1 MNNRACAAKH
11 DINNRLRS
19 IVNFIGGCV
28 LVFQSACSSDSNT
41 VPIIAAVAKPIDIAS
56 MASAVITQ
64 PGVELNDN
72 KISLAT
78 PRDPLESNIELPN
91 ADAEAAT
98 ENGLIAATSL
108 PSGLSVQGNCFYRDS
123 QIAASNGKWRFE
135 LAPGCSITLVG
146 QTLLSASQAISLNLD
161 AQNFSSQKAHL
172 LIEVLAVGED
182 NSLDVLNSRHLFID
196 NGKPNWEAVQL
207 ISTYGQHAESEGK
220 KLGLRV
226 SNLSDEAVASIDEI
240 QLSLFS
246 PGDSENLVFTNTW
259 DQHCNQLWAGRHFWS
274 NRLQDWHVMNQRLET
289 HAPNRYQ
296 PQRTTHRI
304 ASELSRAPAP
314 FTLSVD
320 TGAVNNAGNG
330 SYSGFLIG
338 AGGDMDYRSASL
350 VHNRHGHNGGIVA
363 GINNLGQVFIRDNGV
378 DKRIIAI
385 GKPSAQTSSGI
396 SLQLDGTYHQEG
408 FYTLNV
414 YALNED
420 KDIVSSTTTKID
432 AIRLRGNIAL
442 VSTAGVGNTAH
453 WFDNWM
459 GAGSKLRERTDR
471 EFGPVLFASYTLNV
485 DTLTLNAQY
494 PPLCTDDMADPT
506 LEVLQQGSWNRLASA
521 TIDPDSFT
529 ARFVVNNWDAANSYQ
544 YRVVTQART
553 ETDTDS
559 YFQGVVQKDPVTES
573 EIIIGLYNCRPG
585 LTNSSTEGWIQQN
598 FNDPFTW
605 TRDRIVFPHEELIN
619 NSLEHDPHLVA
630 FVGDQIYEFDPNG
643 LVEKEFPTMMTDYL
657 WKWFQFGWSARELMR
672 NTPSFVLPDDH
683 DVYQGN
689 IWGQSGVS
697 AENEEDGGYVY
708 PAAFVN
714 MVQRTQAGSLPDP
727 VDGAPVNQGINVYFT
742 SLTYGG
748 VGIAILE
755 DRKFKTGP
763 FTALEDQQLLGD
775 RQHRF
780 LESWAEDWTGQSMK
794 LAVSQ
799 SPFSQSTTHSGQ
811 QFKKMKRDWDSN
823 GWPKAG
829 RDQAVSLLRKA
840 FAPHISGDQHLGLS
854 LKHGVANQDDA
865 VYEFAGPSMLNIF
878 PRVWDPLNEEDGPG
892 DEDLNNLGAY
902 RDIHGNLIT
911 VLAAA
916 NPSVY
921 YDGYDTSGKVD
932 KNSLGI
938 GYGMVRVNKPNR
950 QFTFEAWAANTS
962 PSDITATPYPGWPIT
977 IDQTA
982 NDGRIPSGFLIPR
995 VAATA
1000 EPIVKV
1006 FNELDSS
1013 LIYARRYSSPIV
1025 DLPVYDS
1032 SLSYRV
1038 QLLDDNGY
1046 FEEFTGQLPQ

>member
-1 MNNRACAAKH
+1 MNH
-11 DINNRLRS
+11 RLRS
-19 IVNFIGGCV
+19 IAGVLCGCV
-28 LVFQSACSSDSNT
+28 LVFQSACSLDSSS
-41 VPIIAAVAKPIDIAS
+41 VPTTAASANPIDVAA
-56 MASAVITQ
+56 MTPAVVAQ
-64 PGVELNDN
+64 PGPVLNDN
-72 KISLAT
+72 KIILA
-78 PRDPLESNIELPN
+78 PPPDPLESIIELPN

-98 ENGLIAATSL
+98 ANGLIAATSL

-135 LAPGCSITLVG
+135 LASGCSITQVG
-146 QTLLSASQAISLNLD
+146 QTLLSASHAITLNLE

-182 NSLDVLNSRHLFID
+182 DSLDVLNSRHLFID

-207 ISTYGQHAESEGK
+207 ISPYGQHAEGEGK
-220 KLGLRV
+220 KLGVRV

-240 QLSLFS
+240 QLSLFN
-246 PGDSENLVFTNTW
+246 PADSEHIIFTNTW
-259 DQHCNQLWAGRHFWS
+259 DQHCNRLWAGRHFWS
-274 NRLQDWHVMNQRLET
+274 NRLQDWHVVNERLET
-289 HAPNRYQ
+289 RAPNRYQ

-304 ASELSRAPAP
+304 TSELSQAPAP

-320 TGAVNNAGNG
+320 TGAVNKAGNG

-350 VHNRHGHNGGIVA
+350 IHNRHGHNGGIVA

-378 DKRIIAI
+378 DKRILAI
-385 GKPSAQTSSGI
+385 GKPSAKATQGT

-414 YALNED
+414 YALDED
-420 KDIVSSTTTKID
+420 NNVVTSTTTNID
-432 AIRLRGNIAL
+432 AVRLRGNIAL
-442 VSTAGVGNTAH
+442 VSTAGEGDTAH

-471 EFGPVLFASYTLNV
+471 EFGPVLFASYTLNI

-506 LEVLQQGSWNRLASA
+506 LEVLQQGAWNPLASA

-553 ETDTDS
+553 DTDTDS
-559 YFQGVVQKDPVTES
+559 YFHGVVQKDPVTEA
-573 EIIIGLYNCRPG
+573 EVIIGLYNCRPG
-585 LTNSSTEGWIQQN
+585 LTNSATEGWIQQN

-643 LVEKEFPTMMTDYL
+643 LVETELPDMMTDYL

-689 IWGQSGVS
+689 IWGQSGVR

-708 PAAFVN
+708 PASFVN

-727 VDGAPVNQGINVYFT
+727 IDGAPVNQGINVYFT

-748 VGIAILE
+748 VGIAVLE

-763 FTALEDQQLLGD
+763 FTALEDQQLLGE

-780 LESWAEDWTGQSMK
+780 LESWAEDWAGQSMK

-799 SPFSQSTTHSGQ
+799 SPFSQSTTHSGRG
-811 QFKKMKRDWDSN
+811 FKKLKRDWDSN
-823 GWPKAG
+823 GWPKTG

-840 FAPHISGDQHLGLS
+840 YAPHISGDQHLGLS
-854 LKHGVANQDDA
+854 LKHGVENQDDA

-892 DEDLNNLGAY
+892 DKDLNNLGAY

-921 YDGYDTSGKVD
+921 YDGYDTSVKVD

-938 GYGMVRVNKPNR
+938 GYGIVRVNKPNR
-950 QFTFEAWAANTS
+950 QFTFEAWAANSS

-1006 FNELDSS
+1006 FNESDSS
-1013 LIYARRYSSPIV
+1013 LIYARRYSSSIV

-1046 FEEFTGQLPQ
+1046 FEEFTGQTPQ